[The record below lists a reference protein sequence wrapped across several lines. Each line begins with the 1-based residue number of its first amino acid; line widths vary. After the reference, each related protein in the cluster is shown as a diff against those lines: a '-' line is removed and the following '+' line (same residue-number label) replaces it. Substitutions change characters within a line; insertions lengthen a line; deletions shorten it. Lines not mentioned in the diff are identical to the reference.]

1 MEGKLRFG
9 LVGAGRIG
17 HAYAQAFAGAM
28 AAELTAVADVRAEA
42 AQALAHEAGCQAF
55 DAYQAMR
62 RHVELDAVLI
72 CTPPATHP
80 EIALYFMEHGVH
92 VLCEKPFAIDVAHA
106 KMMLAASKRNCV
118 AVTMASKFRY
128 VDDVIRAKSIVSS
141 GILGELVL
149 FENAFT
155 SRVDMASQWN
165 SDPAISGGGVLI
177 DNGTHS
183 VDIMRYFL
191 GSLADVS
198 VVEGKRTQGL
208 EVEDTVRIF
217 VRSDAGVMGSI
228 DLSWSIN
235 KEQESY
241 ISIYGSHGTIQV
253 GWKESKYRQSS
264 SRDWVVFGNG
274 YDKIQALRSQ
284 IDNFARGI
292 VGDERL
298 IITAEDALAS
308 VEVVQAAYA
317 SLRQNHWT
325 AVTRG
330 LQSPERGAASEP
342 ERQFV
347 EVGGV

>member
-1 MEGKLRFG
+1 MERKLRFG
-9 LVGAGRIG
+9 LIGAGRIG
-17 HAYAQAFAGAM
+17 NAYAQAFET
-28 AAELTAVADVRAEA
+28 AEACSLAAVADVRPEA
-42 AQALAHEAGCQAF
+42 AAALADHAACLRYSRYQDMAREAK
-55 DAYQAMR
+55 
-62 RHVELDAVLI
+62 LDAVLI
-72 CTPPATHP
+72 CTPPITHH
-80 EIALYFMEHGVH
+80 EIALYFMDRGVH
-92 VLCEKPFAIDVAHA
+92 VLCEKPFAIDLDHA

-118 AVTMASKFRY
+118 AITMASKFRY
-128 VDDVIRAKSIVSS
+128 VDDVVRAKSIVTS

-155 SRVDMASQWN
+155 SRVDMTTQWN

-191 GSLADVS
+191 GSLADVQ

-208 EVEDTVRIF
+208 QVEDTVRIF
-217 VRSDAGVMGSI
+217 VHSQSGVMGSI

-235 KEQESY
+235 KEQEAY

-264 SRDWVVFGNG
+264 SRDWVVFGKG
-274 YDKIQALRSQ
+274 YDKVQALRAQ

-292 VGDERL
+292 VGDEHFL
-298 IITAEDALAS
+298 ITAEDALAS

-317 SLRQNHWT
+317 SLRQDHWT
-325 AVTRG
+325 AV
-330 LQSPERGAASEP
+330 AASAAAPQREL
-342 ERQFV
+342 
-347 EVGGV
+347 VGAG